1 MYHQYVVIAG
11 LILGIIFILVG
22 IFTIGQAEFFL
33 ATRETAINTRK
44 DPAVGAKYGGLK
56 LASLISKILGA
67 LVIVLGLAV
76 IIVGFLA
83 PV

>member
-11 LILGIIFILVG
+11 VILGIIFILVG
-22 IFTIGQAEFFL
+22 IFTIGRAEYYL

-44 DPAVGAKYGGLK
+44 DPEVGTKYGGLK
-56 LASLISKILGA
+56 LASLISKVLGVLVILFGL
-67 LVIVLGLAV
+67 LVIVA
-76 IIVGFLA
+76 GFLA